1 MYHFIHWVCLVPN
14 KVDFVVLM
22 KMYTQ
27 VVQTKINYQQIT
39 HTNAVVTFQFQLC
52 YYIGKLSKYHQHK
65 VTNN

>member
-1 MYHFIHWVCLVPN
+1 
-14 KVDFVVLM
+14 
-22 KMYTQ
+22 MYTQ